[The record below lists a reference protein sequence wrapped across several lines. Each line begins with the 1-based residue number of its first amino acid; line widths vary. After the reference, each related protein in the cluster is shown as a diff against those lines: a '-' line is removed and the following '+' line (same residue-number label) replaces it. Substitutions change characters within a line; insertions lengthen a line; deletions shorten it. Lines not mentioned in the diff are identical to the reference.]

1 MEQTVNHAP
10 AAAVPA
16 MVDWP
21 TDEGVWMANIALA
34 TGSAEPDWFPLQ
46 TMAMKDDLPS
56 AEQMR
61 LERESPATAPPR
73 AVLLIVA
80 QWPESELSWPYT
92 FKGCHPVKQWRRPTD
107 DELIKAKHFYQIKD

>member
-1 MEQTVNHAP
+1 
-10 AAAVPA
+10 
-16 MVDWP
+16 
-21 TDEGVWMANIALA
+21 MANIALA